1 MNTAQTVQEKRTIR
15 VKDFLDDV
23 RSGATDRQLLEK
35 YYLSEIGL
43 AKFFE
48 MLEERNI
55 LTAEEIRARKRHTQA
70 GDLSG
75 QDVSD
80 ERSSYIC
87 PCCLA
92 SHDVMFD
99 ICPSCGISFHQLI
112 SQGKAAEAKP
122 PAIFP
127 DQVDDDREKEP
138 ESEGLEP
145 PIIYASEQKTEPMP
159 TSEVRYDDNL
169 HSKDLG
175 ASVGAADMDHDEFIV
190 KEPVPR
196 FDAAFDDHI
205 DGIVSGTP
213 LDHVAAFDSMEH
225 GVEVVCQSC
234 ERTMEPAVRNIYDRH
249 SSLNALF
256 FSAVFLVLGVLA
268 AAALTFFDGQSLQR
282 LAVFFTAAMLILA
295 GSVFLTVGTFLFL
308 AREKVYRCPNCRRVF
323 QRG

>member
-35 YYLSEIGL
+35 YYLSEVGL

-48 MLEERNI
+48 LLEERNI
-55 LTAEEIRARKRHTQA
+55 LTAEEIHARKRHAQA
-70 GDLSG
+70 RDLKG
-75 QDVSD
+75 KDVAD
-80 ERSSYIC
+80 EKSSYIC

-112 SQGKAAEAKP
+112 SQGKASEAKP
-122 PAIFP
+122 PTSRP
-127 DQVDDDREKEP
+127 DQVDAGRPEEAEP
-138 ESEGLEP
+138 ERLEP
-145 PIIYASEQKTEPMP
+145 PVHAAEQETESIPAP
-159 TSEVRYDDNL
+159 EAPEDYLRSG
-169 HSKDLG
+169 DLR
-175 ASVGAADMDHDEFIV
+175 ANVGPANMDHDEFVV

-196 FDAAFDDHI
+196 FDTVFDDSI

-225 GVEVVCQSC
+225 GVDVACQSC
-234 ERTMEPAVRNIYDRH
+234 ERTMEPAVRNIYDRG

-268 AAALTFFDGQSLQR
+268 AAALSLFDGQSLQR
-282 LAVFFTAAMLILA
+282 LAVFFAAAMLILA

-323 QRG
+323 PRG